1 MMYAAVT
8 MNLLKKLA
16 SVTEDA
22 APPPIQVKLPDFSQ
36 VQFPEQDMSYT
47 RTNALSL
54 RRWPFSLLQPSPP
67 NLLTSQLLMSPTR
80 TLMCNMHANDI
91 KLIDVLIKDDVDSFL
106 TRLFQLL
113 PSSC

>member
-1 MMYAAVT
+1 MYAAVT

-36 VQFPEQDMSYT
+36 VQFPEQDMSYKDKRSFIEKMAIQFAAT
-47 RTNALSL
+47 ITTESAHKST
-54 RRWPFSLLQPSPP
+54 PHVSYKDIDVQP
-67 NLLTSQLLMSPTR
+67 
-80 TLMCNMHANDI
+80 ANDI

-106 TRLFQLL
+106 TGLFQLL